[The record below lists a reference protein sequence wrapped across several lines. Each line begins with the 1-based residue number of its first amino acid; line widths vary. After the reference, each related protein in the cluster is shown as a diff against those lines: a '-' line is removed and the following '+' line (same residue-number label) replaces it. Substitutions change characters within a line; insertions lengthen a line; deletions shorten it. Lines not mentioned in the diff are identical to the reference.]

1 MSRSS
6 DHKERL
12 RARYR
17 DASVL
22 NARMQFYQRFSTNEC
37 SLHRWIFDQFHLSP
51 ESQILELGCGTGQL
65 WLENRDRIL
74 DGWAI
79 TLSDLA
85 AGMLREARQNLG
97 ALARR
102 FRFSIIDARN
112 IPFPSE
118 SLDSVIANHMLYHIR
133 PDRAQALQGI
143 ARVLKPTGRLYAST
157 NARHNPQG
165 LGAWIA
171 RFDPNLQ
178 DRRGADSR
186 RVTADTF
193 YLENGRD
200 QLARWFAKVR
210 IARYDNVLSVTESGP
225 LIANLRTRNWLD
237 DDRIPA
243 FTQFIEREIA
253 LHGAIHMTKR
263 VGILEASHPRKQ

>member
-1 MSRSS
+1 V
-6 DHKERL
+6 
-12 RARYR
+12 

-65 WLENRDRIL
+65 WLENRDRIPN
-74 DGWAI
+74 GWAI

-85 AGMLREARQNLG
+85 PGMLRKARQNLG
-97 ALARR
+97 PLSRS
-102 FRFSIIDARN
+102 FRFSIIDARD
-112 IPFPSE
+112 IPVPSD

-133 PDRAQALQGI
+133 PGRAHALQGI

-157 NARHNPQG
+157 NARHNSQG
-165 LGAWIA
+165 VGSWIA
-171 RFDPNLQ
+171 RFDPNLE
-178 DRRGADSR
+178 DRRGADSS
-186 RVTADTF
+186 VSTADTF

-200 QLARWFAKVR
+200 QLARWFAEVKM
-210 IARYDNVLSVTESGP
+210 ARYENVLSVTESGP

-237 DDRIPA
+237 ADQIPA
-243 FTQFIEREIA
+243 FTQFVEREIA
-253 LHGAIHMTKR
+253 LHGAIRIIKR
-263 VGILEASHPRKQ
+263 TGILEASHPRKL